1 MLVCALGSPELLNFK
16 TQTPN
21 PPQLLTALEFGAEGS
36 REQSARLFGHVILAC
51 HHLIKPY
58 VAPVLQAILPKLRD
72 CNPNVSAN
80 VLKTIGVLSRVGSQE
95 VLKRRDEIFP
105 IVIDAL
111 QDQSSSMKREVSL
124 RTLGVLIQSTGYVI
138 EPFER
143 CSSPTKPRP
152 QILDPQPRSLSC
164 MVFQILNPEP

>member
-1 MLVCALGSPELLNFK
+1 MPFQKPAYLLSQNLILWILILELLNSK
-16 TQTPN
+16 P
-21 PPQLLTALEFGAEGS
+21 PIAPQLLTALEFGAEGS

-58 VAPVLQAILPKLRD
+58 VAPVLQAILPKLCD

-80 VLKTIGVLSRVGSQE
+80 VLKTVGVLSRVGSQE

-152 QILDPQPRSLSC
+152 
-164 MVFQILNPEP
+164 